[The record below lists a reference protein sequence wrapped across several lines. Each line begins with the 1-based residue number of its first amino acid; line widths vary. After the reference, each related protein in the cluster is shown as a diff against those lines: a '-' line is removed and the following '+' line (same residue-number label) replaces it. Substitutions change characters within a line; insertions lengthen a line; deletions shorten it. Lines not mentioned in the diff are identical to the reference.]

1 VSGERQQAAI
11 PGSRGKRLASAVGWG
26 LVLLVILAGIRFMTG
41 MSGSSW
47 PGPLPPLTGEQQL
60 I

>member
-26 LVLLVILAGIRFMTG
+26 LVLLVILAGHARQLLAGTVAAPDRRATADIR
-41 MSGSSW
+41 
-47 PGPLPPLTGEQQL
+47 
-60 I
+60 